1 MLIFNLICI
10 VIRALRHHDKRAEP
24 LTPDEVNTLLAELA
38 AKSSEE
44 LDWRHSVIDL
54 LKLLRLESDFKARK
68 ELAAYFGRE
77 GLYEGTAEENL
88 WLRDQVISKVAD
100 HNIDSLRT

>member
-1 MLIFNLICI
+1 MILFNLICLI
-10 VIRALRHHDKRAEP
+10 VRARRHQDKRAEP

-38 AKSSEE
+38 AKSSEQY
-44 LDWRHSVIDL
+44 DWRHSVVDL
-54 LKLLRLESDFKARK
+54 LKLFRLESDFKARK

-100 HNIDSLRT
+100 HNVDSLRT